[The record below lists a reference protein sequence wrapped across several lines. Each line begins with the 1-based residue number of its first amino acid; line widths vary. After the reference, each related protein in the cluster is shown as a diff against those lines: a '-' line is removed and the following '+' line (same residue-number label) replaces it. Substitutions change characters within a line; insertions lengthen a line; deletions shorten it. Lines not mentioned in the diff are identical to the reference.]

1 MNGFYGECLRLEI
14 FGQSHAE
21 SVGMTLQGVP
31 AGIRVDFDALLQ
43 FMQRRA
49 PGRSEYATA
58 RREADVPEF
67 TSGLCDNVTDGT
79 PITAVI
85 RNTDVRQH
93 DYDALRTAP
102 RPGHADYSAWI
113 RSGSIPTGGGEFS
126 GRMTAP
132 LCTAGGICL
141 QLLEAE
147 GVSIRARIAEIG
159 GACDENEMRARIARA
174 KAEGDSVGGVI
185 ECVAEGIPA
194 GLGGALFGGMESR
207 ISAAV
212 FGIPA
217 VKGIEFG
224 AGFASARLRGSEN
237 NDEFCL
243 RGGRIETRSNNCG
256 GILGGITDGMPLV
269 FRTAVKPTPSIAK
282 PQRSVDLR
290 TLEETTIEIHGRHDA
305 CIVPRAVPCVEAA
318 AAIAIYDAWLAQRKE
333 TERT

>member
-21 SVGMTLQGVP
+21 SVGMTLEGVP
-31 AGIRVDFDALLQ
+31 AGASVDFDALLR
-43 FMQRRA
+43 FMQHRA
-49 PGRSEYATA
+49 PGRSEYSTA
-58 RREADVPEF
+58 RCEADVPEF
-67 TSGLCDNVTDGT
+67 TSGMRDGVTDGA

-85 RNTDVRQH
+85 RNTDVRPR
-93 DYDALRTAP
+93 DYDALRTVP
-102 RPGHADYSAWI
+102 RPGHADYSAWL
-113 RSGSIPTGGGEFS
+113 RYGSIPTGGGEFS

-132 LCTAGGICL
+132 LCVAGGICL

-159 GACDENEMRARIARA
+159 GACNEDEMRERIMQT

-185 ECVAEGIPA
+185 ECIAERVPA

-224 AGFASARLRGSEN
+224 AGFASARMRGSEN

-243 RGGRIETRSNNCG
+243 RNGRIETRSNNCG

-318 AAIAIYDAWLAQRKE
+318 AAIAIYDAWLARRGE